1 MVERESIRGGIVL
14 LTLNDLLKAQE
25 NLQGITHITNLD
37 YSTTFSRIAGADVYL
52 KTENLQKTGS
62 FKIRGAYNKIA
73 QLSEEEKARGV
84 IAASAGNHAQGV
96 AFASRRAG
104 IQSSIVM
111 PEGTP
116 LSKVAATKG
125 YGAHVVL
132 HGQVYD
138 DAYQKAREIQENTGA
153 TFIHAFDDLQ
163 VIAGQGTIGLEILAE
178 LPETEIMFV
187 PIGGGGLASGVAAA
201 AKLTN
206 PSVKIIGV
214 EAEGAA
220 CFKASREQGKKCNL
234 TSAHTIADG
243 IAVKCPGELTY
254 QLLEQYLDDVV
265 TVTDEEIASTI
276 LLLLERAK
284 LMVEGAGAA
293 ALAAI
298 LYHKYPVVDKKTV
311 AVISG
316 GNIDVNMIS
325 LIIEKGLVKTGRRI
339 GISTTMM
346 DKPGN
351 LQDFLQ
357 SIAKERGNII
367 SIEHDRAQAYLPV
380 DKARVKTVLEIQ
392 GKEHLEKIINSLE
405 SKGFKVEFL

>member
-1 MVERESIRGGIVL
+1 M
-14 LTLNDLLKAQE
+14 LTLNDLLKAQK

-104 IQSSIVM
+104 MQSSIVM

>member
-1 MVERESIRGGIVL
+1 M

>member
-1 MVERESIRGGIVL
+1 MVDRERIRGGIIL
-14 LTLNDLLKAQE
+14 LSLNELQKARQNLK
-25 NLQGITHITNLD
+25 GITHITNLD
-37 YSTTFSRIAGADVYL
+37 YSTTFSRIAGANVYL

-73 QLSEEEKARGV
+73 QLNEEEKARGV

-96 AFASRRAG
+96 AFASSRAG
-104 IQSSIVM
+104 INSCIVM

-116 LSKVAATKG
+116 LSKVAATKD

-132 HGQVYD
+132 HGQIYD
-138 DAYQKAREIQENTGA
+138 DAYQKAREIQENTQA

-163 VIAGQGTIGLEILAE
+163 VIAGQGTIGLEILDE
-178 LPETEIMFV
+178 LPDTDIIFV
-187 PIGGGGLASGVAAA
+187 PIGGGGLASGIAAA

-220 CFKASREQGKKCNL
+220 CFKASKEQGKMCNL

-243 IAVKCPGELTY
+243 ISVKCPGELTY
-254 QLLEQYLDDVV
+254 KLLEQYLDDVV

-284 LMVEGAGAA
+284 LMVEGAGAVSM
-293 ALAAI
+293 AAI
-298 LYHKYPVVDKKTV
+298 LYNKYPVVDKKTV

-325 LIIEKGLVKTGRRI
+325 LIIEKGLVKTGRRVCL
-339 GISTTMM
+339 STTMM

-351 LQDFLQ
+351 LQAFLQ

-367 SIEHDRAQAYLPV
+367 TIEHDRAQAYLPV
-380 DKARVKTVLEIQ
+380 DKARVRTILEIQ
-392 GKEHLEKIINSLE
+392 GQEHVKRIIHSLE
-405 SKGFKVEFL
+405 DKGFEVEFL